1 MNRIIIFII
10 ILVFAKNIFAGT
22 TMILAKDPPIGQ
34 SIEKKKL
41 PPCVSAFL
49 NEKLINGK
57 GVSQDAEGTLT
68 VENNDDQKI
77 YFNLTLK
84 TNLNKKNEPP
94 IYLRFIK
101 VSNLDIRRV
110 LDYAKIGDEVYIE
123 QFVGTSGATI
133 NCAPSSFIVT

>member
-1 MNRIIIFII
+1 MIRFFSFVFFIFIFSI
-10 ILVFAKNIFAGT
+10 SYAGKIFVIKT
-22 TMILAKDPPIGQ
+22 DPPIGQ

-49 NEKLINGK
+49 NEKLLTNGK
-57 GVSQDAEGTLT
+57 GVSQDSKGTIT
-68 VENNDDQKI
+68 VENNEDQKV

-94 IYLRFIK
+94 IYLRFVK

-110 LDYAKIGDEVYIE
+110 LDYAKVGDEVYIE
-123 QFVGTSGATI
+123 QFVANGATI